1 MRVKRGVVARKRH
14 KKVLKLVKGY
24 SHIRRAS
31 FRKAKE
37 AYIKAQTYAY
47 RDRRN
52 KKRDLRGIWIIRIGA
67 AAKLHGMNYST
78 FINKLKKNDIGLDR
92 KMLSELASNYP
103 ESFKAIVDKVKD

>member
-14 KKVLKLVKGY
+14 KKILKLVKGY

-52 KKRDLRGIWIIRIGA
+52 RKRDLRSLWIIRIGA
-67 AAKLHGMNYST
+67 AAKLSGTNYSQL
-78 FINKLKKNDIGLDR
+78 INGLKKNNIELDR
-92 KMLSELASNYP
+92 KMLSEIASSYP
-103 ESFKAIVDKVKD
+103 ESFKAIVEKTK